1 MYLTNLAVT
10 TIENDVW
17 MLFRETN
24 CTNFMKSRRDFLL
37 KLGGSALTLPIVS
50 ALTPAEAAVPMVAAD
65 KQLRV
70 ALVGLGSYAGRVA
83 TAMKD
88 CKLAKLVGGVTGA
101 PEKVDKWSSKFGL
114 DKANFYDYKDFEKIK
129 DNPNIDAVY
138 ITLPNSMHH
147 EYTLRAAKMG
157 KHVICEKPMSV
168 SVKQAEEMIAACK
181 KADVKLYI
189 GYRLHFEPYTR
200 ELIRMRKA
208 GELGKIMHV
217 NTYDGFK
224 SGDPNQWR
232 LKKALAGG
240 GALMDVGVYCIN
252 GARYA
257 TGEEPIWVSAEE
269 AKTDPV
275 KFKEVDETITFQ
287 MGFPSGAIASC
298 GTTYN
303 FNNFERLYVI
313 GEKGFVDL
321 SPAFGYGPIKGRTN
335 KGEMSWDTTKMHQ
348 TWQMDGMA
356 DCILNGKP
364 DPNVTG
370 EEGLKDMKVIEAI
383 YKSIA
388 AGGKKVMV

>member
-10 TIENDVW
+10 TIENDVR

-24 CTNFMKSRRDFLL
+24 CTYFMKSRRDFLL
-37 KLGGSALTLPIVS
+37 KLGGSALTLPLVS
-50 ALTPAEAAVPMVAAD
+50 ALTPAEAAVPAD

-70 ALVGLGSYAGRVA
+70 ALVGLGSYAERVA
-83 TAMKD
+83 RAMKD
-88 CKLAKLVGGVTGA
+88 CKLAKLVGGVTGTPA
-101 PEKVDKWSSKFGL
+101 KIDKWATQFGL
-114 DKANFYDYKDFEKIK
+114 DKANFYSYQNFEQIK

-138 ITLPNSMHH
+138 IILPNSMHH
-147 EYTLRAAKMG
+147 EYVIRAAKMG

-181 KADVKLYI
+181 KANVKLYI

-224 SGDPNQWR
+224 SGDPTQWR

-240 GALMDVGVYCIN
+240 GALMDVGIYCIN
-252 GARYA
+252 AARYA
-257 TGEEPIWVSAEE
+257 TGEEPVWVSAEE

-298 GTTYN
+298 ATTYN
-303 FNNFERLYVI
+303 FNNFELTSC
-313 GEKGFVDL
+313 F
-321 SPAFGYGPIKGRTN
+321 
-335 KGEMSWDTTKMHQ
+335 
-348 TWQMDGMA
+348 
-356 DCILNGKP
+356 
-364 DPNVTG
+364 
-370 EEGLKDMKVIEAI
+370 
-383 YKSIA
+383 
-388 AGGKKVMV
+388 

>member
-1 MYLTNLAVT
+1 MINNILRSFVTNIDKLLLNV
-10 TIENDVW
+10 
-17 MLFRETN
+17 FRETN
-24 CTNFMKSRRDFLL
+24 CTYFMKSRRDFLL
-37 KLGGSALTLPIVS
+37 KLGGSALTLPLVS
-50 ALTPAEAAVPMVAAD
+50 ALTPAEAAVPAD

-70 ALVGLGSYAGRVA
+70 ALVGLGSYAERVA
-83 TAMKD
+83 RAMKD
-88 CKLAKLVGGVTGA
+88 CKLAKLVGGVTGTPA
-101 PEKVDKWSSKFGL
+101 KIDKWATQFGL
-114 DKANFYDYKDFEKIK
+114 DKANFYSYQNFEQIK

-138 ITLPNSMHH
+138 IILPNSMHH
-147 EYTLRAAKMG
+147 EYVIRAAKMG

-181 KADVKLYI
+181 KANVKLYI

-224 SGDPNQWR
+224 SGDPTQWR

-240 GALMDVGVYCIN
+240 GALMDVGIYCIN
-252 GARYA
+252 AARYA
-257 TGEEPIWVSAEE
+257 TGEEPVWVSAEE

-275 KFKEVDETITFQ
+275 KFKEVD
-287 MGFPSGAIASC
+287 
-298 GTTYN
+298 
-303 FNNFERLYVI
+303 LYVI

-348 TWQMDGMA
+348 TWQMDGLA
-356 DCILNGKP
+356 DCILNGTP
-364 DPNVTG
+364 DPNMTG

>member
-1 MYLTNLAVT
+1 MN
-10 TIENDVW
+10 
-17 MLFRETN
+17 
-24 CTNFMKSRRDFLL
+24 SRRDFLRQV
-37 KLGGSALTLPIVS
+37 GGSALTLSLATTTFPEQAHALS
-50 ALTPAEAAVPMVAAD
+50 AD
-65 KQLRV
+65 GKQLGV
-70 ALVGLGSYAGRVA
+70 ALVGLGSYADRVA

-88 CKLAKLVGGVTGA
+88 CKLAKLIGGVTGT
-101 PEKVDKWSSKFGL
+101 PTKIDTWSTKFGL
-114 DKANFYDYKDFEKIK
+114 DKANFYSYQNFEQIK
-129 DNPNIDAVY
+129 DNPAIDAVY

-147 EYTLRAAKMG
+147 EYVIRAAKMG

-168 SVKQAEEMIAACK
+168 TVKEAEEMIAACK
-181 KADVKLYI
+181 KANVKLYI

-200 ELIRMRKA
+200 ELIRLRKS
-208 GELGKIMHV
+208 GELGKILHV

-224 SGDPNQWR
+224 IGDPKQWR

-240 GALMDVGVYCIN
+240 GAMMDVGIYCIN

-269 AKTDPV
+269 TKTDPV
-275 KFKEVDETITFQ
+275 KFKEVDETITWQ

-298 GTTYN
+298 VTTYN
-303 FNNFERLYVI
+303 FNNLERLYVI
-313 GEKGFVDL
+313 GEKGYVEL

-335 KGEMSWDTTKMHQ
+335 RGEMSWDTTKMHQ
-348 TWQMDGMA
+348 TWQMDGLA

-364 DPNVTG
+364 DPNMTG

-388 AGGKKVMV
+388 AGGKKVSLV

>member
-1 MYLTNLAVT
+1 MN
-10 TIENDVW
+10 
-17 MLFRETN
+17 
-24 CTNFMKSRRDFLL
+24 SRRDFLRQV
-37 KLGGSALTLPIVS
+37 GGSALTLSVATSTLPES
-50 ALTPAEAAVPMVAAD
+50 AYALNAD
-65 KQLRV
+65 GKQLGV
-70 ALVGLGSYAGRVA
+70 ALVGLGSYADRVA

-88 CKLAKLVGGVTGA
+88 CKLAKLIGGVTGT
-101 PEKVDKWSSKFGL
+101 PSKIDTWSTKFGL
-114 DKANFYDYKDFEKIK
+114 DKANFYSYQNFEQLKG
-129 DNPNIDAVY
+129 NPDIDAVY

-147 EYTLRAAKMG
+147 EYVIRAAKMG

-168 SVKQAEEMIAACK
+168 TVKEAEEMIAACK
-181 KADVKLYI
+181 KANVKLYI

-200 ELIRMRKA
+200 ELIRLRKS
-208 GELGKIMHV
+208 GELGKILHV

-224 SGDPNQWR
+224 IGDPKQWR

-240 GALMDVGVYCIN
+240 GALMDVGIYCIN

-269 AKTDPV
+269 TKTDPI
-275 KFKEVDETITFQ
+275 KFKEVDETITWQ

-298 GTTYN
+298 VTTYN
-303 FNNFERLYVI
+303 FNNLERLYVI
-313 GEKGFVDL
+313 GEKGYVEL

-335 KGEMSWDTTKMHQ
+335 RGEMSWDTTKMHQ
-348 TWQMDGMA
+348 TWQMDGLA

-364 DPNVTG
+364 DPNMTG

-388 AGGKKVMV
+388 AGGKKVSLV